1 MIFISACSGGG
12 SAPAS
17 DPGISN
23 FSAASTTI
31 SLGSSTDLTVEF
43 VGGTGVIN
51 NGIGEVT
58 SGTAISVSP
67 TTTTTYLLTVTN
79 SAGSIAVTSFATITI
94 VPSIIESFTATSTTI
109 IAGDSVDLTATF
121 ITDGTGNI
129 DNGIG
134 TYTSNSLVSVSPLE
148 STTYTLTVTNSLGES
163 VTATVTVT
171 VVALSSL
178 TVLNE
183 SLGQIFQVNQSTYTA
198 SVGFLAK
205 SIQINAT
212 SADAGASITVN
223 GVAIGADGL
232 SQLID
237 LTEGA
242 DTMITIVVT
251 QNTVSKTYT
260 VTISRALAATF
271 AEQAYITASNTDGGD
286 EFGYSVALSGDTLV
300 VGAYLEDSSS
310 DIAPDETA
318 IDSGA
323 VYVFTRS
330 GGTWTQQAYLK
341 ASNIGTTDNFGISV
355 ALSGDTL
362 AVGATG
368 EQSAST
374 GINSTPDDTVTLAG
388 AVYVFVR
395 NGTNW
400 NEQAYLKGSNT
411 EAGDEFGISVA
422 LSGNTLAVGAHKED
436 SSTTGIGTS
445 PDEAAGNAGAV
456 YVYIRNDTTWSEQA
470 YIKASNTQALDLFG
484 FSVALDGDTLAIGAY
499 NEDSG
504 TTGVG
509 TTSDESEFNSGAVY
523 VFVRNNVSWSEQAYI
538 KASNTEGGNTS
549 GAPGDNFG
557 YSVALS
563 GDTLAVGAWLED
575 SSTNG
580 IDTTEDNAASA
591 AGAAYVFARNNTIW
605 SEQAYIKASNSGKS
619 DLFGKSVALS
629 GDVLVVG
636 AQQEDTDI
644 PGINQGLN
652 DAAKDFGVVYV
663 YIRDGTTWSEQ
674 THIKPST
681 TISGDKFGTSVA
693 LSGDSIAVGVPLNST
708 SAGAVYTFE

>member
-1 MIFISACSGGG
+1 MKFFINIISLLFILIIISACNSGG
-12 SAPAS
+12 
-17 DPGISN
+17 
-23 FSAASTTI
+23 STP
-31 SLGSSTDLTVEF
+31 SS
-43 VGGTGVIN
+43 
-51 NGIGEVT
+51 
-58 SGTAISVSP
+58 
-67 TTTTTYLLTVTN
+67 TTTTTPT
-79 SAGSIAVTSFATITI
+79 ITSFSA
-94 VPSIIESFTATSTTI
+94 SSTTI
-109 IAGDSVDLTATF
+109 TTGNSVDLTAVF
-121 ITDGTGNI
+121 IADGTGSI
-129 DNGIG
+129 DNSVG
-134 TYTSNSLVSVSPLE
+134 TITSDTPVTVSP
-148 STTYTLTVTNSLGES
+148 STTTTYTLTVTKSDGSSETSAL
-163 VTATVTVT
+163 TIT
-171 VVALSSL
+171 VVGLNFLSII
-178 TVLNE
+178 NE
-183 SLGQIFQVNQSTYTA
+183 SFDQVFQENQSDYTA

-205 SIQINAT
+205 SIQIKAT
-212 SADAGASITVN
+212 SADVGASITVN
-223 GVAIGADGL
+223 DVAIDTDDL
-232 SQLID
+232 SQLIA
-237 LTEGA
+237 LAEGA
-242 DTMITIVVT
+242 DTVINIVVT
-251 QNTVSKTYT
+251 KNMVSKTYT
-260 VTISRALAATF
+260 VTISRALAASF

-310 DIAPDETA
+310 DIAPDEIAT
-318 IDSGA
+318 DSGA
-323 VYVFTRS
+323 AYVFTRS

-341 ASNIGTTDNFGISV
+341 ASNIGASDNFGISV

-395 NGTNW
+395 SGTSW
-400 NEQAYLKGSNT
+400 SEQAYIKGSNT
-411 EAGDEFGISVA
+411 ETGDEFGISIA
-422 LSGNTLAVGAHKED
+422 LSGDTLAVGAHKED
-436 SSTTGIGTS
+436 SSTTGVGTS

-484 FSVALDGDTLAIGAY
+484 FSVALDGDTLAVGAY

-509 TTSDESEFNSGAVY
+509 TTPDESEFNSGAVY
-523 VFVRNNVSWSEQAYI
+523 VFVRSDASWSEQAYI

-575 SSTNG
+575 SSTTG
-580 IDTTEDNAASA
+580 IDTTPDNAASA
-591 AGAAYVFARNNTIW
+591 AGAAYVFTRNNTTW

-619 DLFGKSVALS
+619 DLFGKSIALS

-644 PGINQGLN
+644 PGINQALN
-652 DAAKDFGVVYV
+652 NATKDFGAVYV
-663 YIRDGTTWSEQ
+663 YTRDGTTWSEQ

-693 LSGDSIAVGVPLNST
+693 LSGDSIAVGVPLNSS